1 MVSKVLEEIHK
12 IRENIYK
19 EQKGLTT
26 KEVLKKIHKEAEEVI
41 KKYGL
46 RLRRK
51 EKIVSHK

>member
-26 KEVLKKIHKEAEEVI
+26 KEVVKKIHKEAEEVI

-46 RLRRK
+46 RFRQK

>member
-26 KEVLKKIHKEAEEVI
+26 KEVVKKIHKEADEVI

-46 RLRRK
+46 RFRRR
-51 EKIVSHK
+51 EKIVSPK

>member
-26 KEVLKKIHKEAEEVI
+26 KEVVKKNT
-41 KKYGL
+41 
-46 RLRRK
+46 
-51 EKIVSHK
+51 

>member
-26 KEVLKKIHKEAEEVI
+26 KEVVKKIHKEAEEVI

-46 RLRRK
+46 RFRRR

>member
-26 KEVLKKIHKEAEEVI
+26 KEVVKKIHKEAEEVI

-46 RLRRK
+46 KFRRK
-51 EKIVSHK
+51 EKIVLHK

>member
-26 KEVLKKIHKEAEEVI
+26 KEVVKKIHKEAEEVI

-46 RLRRK
+46 RFRRK

>member
-26 KEVLKKIHKEAEEVI
+26 KEVVKKIHKEAEEVI
-41 KKYGL
+41 KKYGF
-46 RLRRK
+46 RFRRK